1 MKKEELFKNK
11 IGIIG
16 AGNIGQAL
24 ILKLLE
30 KEYPYENIQLT
41 YNGSIFTFNNIYDN
55 NLVDMISSN
64 SEIVKTSNVL
74 ILSVPPQSFK
84 PIGDFN
90 LSDETLVISFMAG
103 ISSDDIKRQTGSD
116 NVVRIIPTGPD
127 TILESNAVAGVYGDN
142 DVADALFELL
152 DFDCVKVD
160 DEEQM
165 NYIAIAGCL
174 PVVYCR
180 VSPDSEQTVEA
191 IDKISEDFPQFRDI
205 ARKCERLVPDEKSE
219 EFISKFVTPG
229 GVTQAIL
236 NGLNSGKTVYES
248 LIMGIDRNK
257 ELSA

>member
-1 MKKEELFKNK
+1 MKTEELFKNK

-30 KEYPYENIQLT
+30 KQYPYENIKLT

-64 SEIVKTSNVL
+64 AEIVKISSIL

-84 PIGDFN
+84 AIGDFN
-90 LSDETLVISFMAG
+90 LNDDTLVISFMAG
-103 ISSDDIKRQTGSD
+103 INSEDIKKQTGSN
-116 NVVRIIPTGPD
+116 NVIRIIPTGPD
-127 TILESNAVAGVYGDN
+127 TIMDSQAVAGVYGEN
-142 DVADALFELL
+142 KIADALFDLL
-152 DFDCVKVD
+152 DIDYVKVEN
-160 DEEQM
+160 EEQM
-165 NYIAIAGCL
+165 NYIAIVGCL

-180 VSPDSEQTVEA
+180 VSPESEETIEA
-191 IDKISEDFPQFRDI
+191 IEKISEDFPQFREL
-205 ARKCERLVPDEKSE
+205 AKKCEKLIPEEKSE
-219 EFISKFVTPG
+219 EFISKFITPG

-248 LIMGIDRNK
+248 LIMGLDRNK
-257 ELSA
+257 ELSS

>member
-1 MKKEELFKNK
+1 MKDEELFKNR

-30 KEYPYENIQLT
+30 KGYPYENIRLT
-41 YNGSIFTFNNIYDN
+41 YNGSIFTFNSIYDN

-64 SEIVKTSNVL
+64 AEIVKTSDILV
-74 ILSVPPQSFK
+74 LSVPPQAFK

-90 LSDETLVISFMAG
+90 LDKDTLIISFMAG
-103 ISSDDIKRQTGSD
+103 ISSGDIKKQTGSD

-127 TILESNAVAGVYGDN
+127 TILDSGAVAGVYGE
-142 DVADALFELL
+142 DVLADLLFELL
-152 DFDCVKVD
+152 DIDFVRVC
-160 DEEQM
+160 DENLM
-165 NYIAIAGCL
+165 DYIAIVGCL

-180 VSPDSEQTVEA
+180 VSPDSSECRDA
-191 IDKISEDFPQFRDI
+191 IDKISEDFPEFRDL
-205 ARKCERLVPDEKSE
+205 AAKCVKLVPEEKSE
-219 EFISKFVTPG
+219 EFISRFVTPG

-248 LIMGIDRNK
+248 LMMGIERNR
-257 ELSA
+257 ELSS

>member
-1 MKKEELFKNK
+1 MKSEELFKNK

-16 AGNIGQAL
+16 AGNIGQSI

-30 KEYPYENIQLT
+30 KGYPYENIQLT

-64 SEIVKTSNVL
+64 AEIVKTSSIL

-90 LSDETLVISFMAG
+90 LTDDTLVISFMAG
-103 ISSDDIKRQTGSD
+103 ITTKDIKQQTGSD

-127 TILESNAVAGVYGDN
+127 TILDSKAVAGVYGEN
-142 DVADALFELL
+142 KTADSLFDLL
-152 DFDCVKVD
+152 DIDYIKVEN
-160 DEEQM
+160 EEQM
-165 NYIAIAGCL
+165 DYVAISGCL

-180 VSPDSEQTVEA
+180 VSPDSDETIEA
-191 IDKISEDFPQFRDI
+191 IEKISEDFPQFKDL
-205 ARKCERLVPDEKSE
+205 AKKCEKLVPEEKTE
-219 EFISKFVTPG
+219 EFISKFTTPG

-248 LIMGIDRNK
+248 LCMGLDRNR
-257 ELSA
+257 ELSE